1 MRFLLLS
8 LLALAAAL
16 ASIVGAQESAPRVRL
31 KDLGRVDGWRDN
43 SLAGY
48 GLVTGLA
55 GTGDS
60 LRNQAT
66 RQSIANVLSQF
77 GIYLPIEQ
85 VQSRNVA
92 AVMVMAS
99 LAPYARQGNKLDVN
113 VSSLGDARSLLGGTL
128 LLTPLKAPNGRV
140 YALAQGPL
148 SVGGYKYDL
157 FGNLV
162 QKNHPTVGRIPGG
175 AVVEVD
181 VPTIDGSERGNV
193 VFLLVDPDYTTA
205 ANVAESVNR
214 ALGRRLAR
222 ARDASSVDI
231 AVPANGTGDDRVAF
245 LKMVENVTVEP
256 GQRARVVINERTGM
270 VVSGGDVRISQAA
283 ISHGDLK
290 VTITTDWLV
299 SQPNAPYWGGVASRN
314 ARTVVVPQ
322 TSIDVKEEESQ
333 NVSLPGNNNTVSDLA
348 RALARIRTS
357 PRDMISILQGLRTAG
372 ALHAE
377 LIIQ

>member
-1 MRFLLLS
+1 MKFLLLA
-8 LLALAAAL
+8 LLSLAAL
-16 ASIVGAQESAPRVRL
+16 TGIASAQESPPQVRL

-43 SLAGY
+43 SLTGY
-48 GLVTGLA
+48 GLVIGLA

-60 LRNQAT
+60 QRNQTT

-77 GIYLPIEQ
+77 GLYLPPEQ

-99 LAPYARQGNKLDVN
+99 LTPYARQGNKLDVN

-148 SVGGYKYDL
+148 SIGGYKYDL

-175 AVVEVD
+175 AAVEVD

-193 VFLLVDPDYTTA
+193 VFVLADPDYTTA

-214 ALGRRLAR
+214 TFGRRLAR
-222 ARDASSVDI
+222 ARDASSVEI
-231 AVPANGTGDDRVAF
+231 AVPPNGAGEDSVAF
-245 LKMVENVTVEP
+245 LKTVENVPVEP

-290 VTITTDWLV
+290 VSITTDYIV
-299 SQPNAPYWGGVASRN
+299 SQPNSSYWTSPAVG

-322 TSIDVKEEESQ
+322 TSIDVKEEENQS
-333 NVSLPGNNNTVSDLA
+333 VSLPGNNNTVSDLA
-348 RALARIRTS
+348 KALAQIRTS
-357 PRDMISILQGLRTAG
+357 PRDMISILQGLRSAG

>member
-1 MRFLLLS
+1 MKLLLLP
-8 LLALAAAL
+8 LLLLAAAL
-16 ASIVGAQESAPRVRL
+16 GSAAVAEEAPPQVRL

-43 SLAGY
+43 SLVGY
-48 GLVTGLA
+48 GLVIGLA
-55 GTGDS
+55 GSGDS
-60 LRNQAT
+60 LRNRAT

-77 GIYLPIEQ
+77 GIYLPVEQ

-92 AVMVMAS
+92 AVMVMAT
-99 LAPYARQGNKLDVN
+99 LTPYAREGNKIDVN
-113 VSSLGDARSLLGGTL
+113 VSSMGDARSLLGGTL

-162 QKNHPTVGRIPGG
+162 QKNHPTVGRVPGG
-175 AVVEVD
+175 AVIEENVS
-181 VPTIDGSERGNV
+181 TFDGSERGSV
-193 VFLLVDPDYTTA
+193 VFLLADPDYTTA
-205 ANVAESVNR
+205 SNVAESVNR
-214 ALGRRLAR
+214 AFGRRLAR
-222 ARDASSVDI
+222 ARDASSVEI
-231 AVPANGTGDDRVAF
+231 ALPGKESGEDAVAF
-245 LKMVENVTVEP
+245 LKNVENVPVEP

-290 VTITTDWLV
+290 VSITTDYIV
-299 SQPNAPYWGGVASRN
+299 SQPNAPFYGTAGPN

-322 TSIDVKEEESQ
+322 TSIDVKEEDTQS
-333 NVSLPGNNNTVSDLA
+333 VSLPGNNNTVSDLA
-348 RALARIRTS
+348 KALAKIRTS

>member
-1 MRFLLLS
+1 
-8 LLALAAAL
+8 
-16 ASIVGAQESAPRVRL
+16 VRL

-43 SLAGY
+43 SLVGY
-48 GLVTGLA
+48 GLVIGLA

-60 LRNQAT
+60 LRNRAT

-77 GIYLPIEQ
+77 GIYLPPEQ

-92 AVMVMAS
+92 AVMVMGN

-113 VSSLGDARSLLGGTL
+113 VSSMGDARSLLGGTL

-162 QKNHPTVGRIPGG
+162 QKNHPTVGRVPGG
-175 AVVEVD
+175 AVVEAD
-181 VPTIDGSERGNV
+181 VPTLDGTEHGNV
-193 VFLLVDPDYTTA
+193 VFLLSDPDYTTA
-205 ANVAESVNR
+205 SNVAESVNR
-214 ALGRRLAR
+214 AFGRRLAR
-222 ARDASSVDI
+222 ARDASSVEI
-231 AVPANGTGDDRVAF
+231 AVPGKESGADAVAF
-245 LKMVENVTVEP
+245 LKDVENVEVEP

-290 VTITTDWLV
+290 VSITSDYLV
-299 SQPNAPYWGGVASRN
+299 SQPNAPFYGPIGQG

-322 TSIDVKEEESQ
+322 TRVDVKEEESQ
-333 NVSLPGNNNTVSDLA
+333 SVSLPGNNNTVSDLA
-348 RALARIRTS
+348 KALARIRTS

>member
-1 MRFLLLS
+1 MRLLLLP
-8 LLALAAAL
+8 LLLLVAAL
-16 ASIVGAQESAPRVRL
+16 PSTVVAQDAPPQVRL
-31 KDLGRVDGWRDN
+31 KDLGRVEGWRDN
-43 SLAGY
+43 SLVGY
-48 GLVTGLA
+48 GLVIGLA
-55 GTGDS
+55 GSGDS
-60 LRNQAT
+60 LRNRAT

-77 GIYLPIEQ
+77 GIYLPVEQ

-92 AVMVMAS
+92 AVMVMAT
-99 LAPYARQGNKLDVN
+99 LAPYAREGNKLDVN
-113 VSSLGDARSLLGGTL
+113 VSSMGDARSLLGGSL

-162 QKNHPTVGRIPGG
+162 QKNHPTVGRVPGG
-175 AVVEVD
+175 AVIEEN
-181 VPTIDGSERGNV
+181 VPTFDGSERGSV
-193 VFLLVDPDYTTA
+193 VFLLADPDYTTA
-205 ANVAESVNR
+205 SNVAESVNR
-214 ALGRRLAR
+214 AFGRRLAR
-222 ARDASSVDI
+222 ARDASSVEIGLPGKEAGED
-231 AVPANGTGDDRVAF
+231 TVAF
-245 LKMVENVTVEP
+245 LKSVENVPVEP

-290 VTITTDWLV
+290 VSITTDYIV
-299 SQPNAPYWGGVASRN
+299 SQPNASYYGAAGRN

-322 TSIDVKEEESQ
+322 TSIDVKEEDTQS
-333 NVSLPGNNNTVSDLA
+333 VSLPGNNNTVSDLA
-348 RALARIRTS
+348 KALARIRTS

>member
-1 MRFLLLS
+1 MKTLLLP
-8 LLALAAAL
+8 LVALAAVL
-16 ASIVGAQESAPRVRL
+16 ASIASAQDNAPQVRL

-43 SLAGY
+43 SLVGY

-60 LRNQAT
+60 LRNRAT

-92 AVMVMAS
+92 AVMVMAT
-99 LAPYARQGNKLDVN
+99 LTPYAREGNKLDVN

-148 SVGGYKYDL
+148 SVGGYQYDL

-181 VPTIDGSERGNV
+181 VPTMDGSERGNV
-193 VFLLVDPDYTTA
+193 VFVLANPDYTTA
-205 ANVAESVNR
+205 SNVADSVNR

-222 ARDASSVDI
+222 ARDASRVEI
-231 AVPANGTGDDRVAF
+231 ALPGNSSRGRRRGVSQDCRERARGAGTTCAGR
-245 LKMVENVTVEP
+245 
-256 GQRARVVINERTGM
+256 GQRA
-270 VVSGGDVRISQAA
+270 
-283 ISHGDLK
+283 HGHG
-290 VTITTDWLV
+290 
-299 SQPNAPYWGGVASRN
+299 SFRRRRAH
-314 ARTVVVPQ
+314 
-322 TSIDVKEEESQ
+322 
-333 NVSLPGNNNTVSDLA
+333 LPGRDF
-348 RALARIRTS
+348 
-357 PRDMISILQGLRTAG
+357 PR
-372 ALHAE
+372 
-377 LIIQ
+377 

>member
-1 MRFLLLS
+1 MQSLMRL
-8 LLALAAAL
+8 LLALAAVL
-16 ASIVGAQESAPRVRL
+16 ASVATAQETPPQVRL

-48 GLVTGLA
+48 GLVIGLA

-60 LRNQAT
+60 LRNRAT

-77 GIYLPIEQ
+77 GLYLPIEQ

-92 AVMVMAS
+92 AVLVMAT
-99 LAPYARQGNKLDVN
+99 LTPYAQEGNKLDVN

-148 SVGGYKYDL
+148 SIGGYSYDL

-162 QKNHPTVGRIPGG
+162 QKNHPTVGSIPGG
-175 AVVEVD
+175 AVDEANL
-181 VPTIDGSERGNV
+181 PTVDGSERGKV
-193 VFLLVDPDYTTA
+193 VFVLADPDYTTA
-205 ANVAESVNR
+205 SNVADSVNR

-222 ARDASSVDI
+222 ARDASRVDI
-231 AVPANGTGDDRVAF
+231 ALPGNQAGEDAVAF
-245 LKMVENVTVEP
+245 LKTVENVAVEP
-256 GQRARVVINERTGM
+256 GQRARVVVNERTGT
-270 VVSGGDVRISQAA
+270 VVSGGDVRISQAE

-290 VTITTDWLV
+290 VTITTDYLV
-299 SQPNAPYWGGVASRN
+299 SQPNASYWGFTGRG

-322 TSIDVKEEESQ
+322 TQIDVKEEDSQ
-333 NVSLPGNNNTVSDLA
+333 NVSLPGNNNTVAELTK
-348 RALARIRTS
+348 ALARIRTS

-372 ALHAE
+372 ALRAE

>member
-1 MRFLLLS
+1 
-8 LLALAAAL
+8 
-16 ASIVGAQESAPRVRL
+16 VRL

-43 SLAGY
+43 SLVGY

-60 LRNQAT
+60 LRNRAT

-77 GIYLPIEQ
+77 GLYLPVDQ

-92 AVMVMAS
+92 AVMVMATMT
-99 LAPYARQGNKLDVN
+99 PYALAGNKLDVN

-140 YALAQGPL
+140 YALAQVPL
-148 SVGGYKYDL
+148 SVGGYSYDL

-162 QKNHPTVGRIPGG
+162 QKNHPTVGRVPGG
-175 AVVEVD
+175 AVVEIG
-181 VPTIDGSERGNV
+181 VPTMDGSERGSV
-193 VFLLVDPDYTTA
+193 VFVLANPDYTTA
-205 ANVAESVNR
+205 SNVADSVNR
-214 ALGRRLAR
+214 VLGRRLAR
-222 ARDASSVDI
+222 ARDASRVQI
-231 AVPANGTGDDRVAF
+231 ALPRDATWEDAVAF
-245 LKMVENVTVEP
+245 LRTVENVPVEP
-256 GQRARVVINERTGM
+256 GQRARVVVNERTGM
-270 VVSGGDVRISQAA
+270 VVSGGDVRISQAE

-290 VTITTDWLV
+290 VSISTDYLV
-299 SQPNAPYWGGVASRN
+299 SQPNAPFWGTTGPG

-322 TSIDVKEEESQ
+322 TSIEVNEEDSQ
-333 NVSLPGNNNTVSDLA
+333 SVSLPGNNNTVADLA
-348 RALARIRTS
+348 KALARIRTS

>member
-1 MRFLLLS
+1 MKLLLLPIL
-8 LLALAAAL
+8 LLAATLPGP
-16 ASIVGAQESAPRVRL
+16 STAQEAAPQVRL
-31 KDLGRVDGWRDN
+31 KDLGRVEGWRDN

-48 GLVTGLA
+48 GLVIGLA

-60 LRNQAT
+60 ARNRAT
-66 RQSIANVLSQF
+66 RQSIANVMSQF
-77 GIYLPIEQ
+77 GIYLPPDQ

-92 AVMVMAS
+92 AVMVMTN
-99 LAPYARQGNKLDVN
+99 LAPYAREGNKLDVN
-113 VSSLGDARSLLGGTL
+113 VSSMGDARSLLGGTL

-148 SVGGYKYDL
+148 SIGGYKYDL

-181 VPTIDGSERGNV
+181 VPTIDGSERGSV
-193 VFLLVDPDYTTA
+193 VFLLADPDYTTA
-205 ANVAESVNR
+205 SNVAESVNR
-214 ALGRRLAR
+214 AFGRRLAQ
-222 ARDASSVDI
+222 ARDASSVAI
-231 AVPANGTGDDRVAF
+231 VLPGKATGEDRVAF
-245 LKMVENVTVEP
+245 LKSVENVSVEV

-283 ISHGDLK
+283 ISHGELK
-290 VTITTDWLV
+290 VSITTDYIV
-299 SQPNAPYWGGVASRN
+299 SQPNASYWSTPAAG

-322 TSIDVKEEESQ
+322 TSINVNEENNQS
-333 NVSLPGNNNTVSDLA
+333 VSLPGKNNTVSDLA
-348 RALARIRTS
+348 NALARIRTS